1 MKFTK
6 SGGQTAVGPKD
17 WFTGTVF
24 IDGIRNAD
32 DQSAASSSIA
42 WLPAN
47 SHTIRRWLCTDSR
60 NVAKRSR
67 GNTPSPILA
76 SMFSTDPLCSE
87 YTFSMVPPV
96 ASRYTFCIIC
106 W

>member
-76 SMFSTDPLCSE
+76 SMFSYSSIASTSLCSA
-87 YTFSMVPPV
+87 V
-96 ASRYTFCIIC
+96 ASAASISPSRR
-106 W
+106 